1 MTAGVSSFGRR
12 EFLELGGAALVP
24 PAWAVAAPR
33 RVGVAPLAHVR
44 FGVGSAIAY
53 NPVYVAK
60 EKGNCVVRRFVKAH
74 FRIA

>member
-1 MTAGVSSFGRR
+1 MTAGISRFGRR
-12 EFLELGGAALVP
+12 EFVKMGGAALRP

-33 RVGVAPLAHVR
+33 RAGAAPLAHVR

-60 EKGNCVVRRFVKAH
+60 EKGTCVVRRFVKAH

>member
-1 MTAGVSSFGRR
+1 MTTGVS
-12 EFLELGGAALVP
+12 
-24 PAWAVAAPR
+24 
-33 RVGVAPLAHVR
+33 R